1 MVVRMDGWKDV
12 WLVVWM
18 GVSIEV
24 VMHKGNLK
32 SKVPNFLFQ

>member
-24 VMHKGNLK
+24 VMHKINSK
-32 SKVPNFLFQ
+32 RKVPNFLFQ